1 MISDPAIDRLQQMIR
16 APDLRGTRY
25 ELISILGEGGMGV
38 VFLARDVVLDRE
50 VAVKVLDGADSA
62 AAVRLGREARI
73 LARLEHPGI
82 VPVHDFGELAD
93 GRIFYAMKRVRG
105 ERLDR
110 WVAAGA
116 GLRARLG
123 VFVRICEAVAF
134 AHAHGVIHRDLKPEN
149 VMVGEFGEVLVLDW
163 GIALLKAAPA
173 LLQQGLE
180 RSAGSETSRL
190 SRPAGSGTPPYM
202 APEQE
207 RGDDVDERADVYALG
222 TILAEIVDRA
232 PALLAIAAKA
242 RRLNRADRYPSV
254 DELSADIARFLA
266 GEAVAAHRETI
277 IDRTRR
283 FIRRYRTP
291 IALVLT
297 YVVVRLLLLWMLRT

>member
-1 MISDPAIDRLQQMIR
+1 
-16 APDLRGTRY
+16 
-25 ELISILGEGGMGV
+25 MGV

-50 VAVKVLDGADSA
+50 VAVKVLDRADSA

-82 VPVHDFGELAD
+82 VPVHDFGELSD

-134 AHAHGVIHRDLKPEN
+134 AHARGVIHRDLKPEN

-163 GIALLKAAPA
+163 GIALSKAPPA
-173 LLQQGLE
+173 LLRQRPE
-180 RSAGSETSRL
+180 RSAGLETSSR
-190 SRPAGSGTPPYM
+190 SRPAGSGTPLYM

-207 RGDDVDERADVYALG
+207 RGDDVDERADIYALG
-222 TILAEIVDRA
+222 TILAEIGDRA
-232 PALLAIAAKA
+232 PALVAIAAKA
-242 RRLNRADRYPSV
+242 RRPDRADRYASV

-266 GEAVAAHRETI
+266 GAAVEAHRETI
-277 IDRTRR
+277 TDWTRR
-283 FIRRYRTP
+283 FTRRYRTP

-297 YVVVRLLLLWMLRT
+297 YVVVRLLLLWMFRT

>member
-1 MISDPAIDRLQQMIR
+1 MISDPAIDRLRQMIA
-16 APDLRGTRY
+16 APDLSGTRY

-38 VFLARDVVLDRE
+38 VFLARDAVLDRE
-50 VAVKVLDGADSA
+50 VAVKVLDRADSA
-62 AAVRLGREARI
+62 AAGRLGQEARI

-82 VPVHDFGELAD
+82 VPIHDFGELAD

-116 GLRARLG
+116 GPAARLG

-173 LLQQGLE
+173 VLRHGPE
-180 RSAGSETSRL
+180 RSAGSEASTR

-207 RGDDVDERADVYALG
+207 RGDDVDERADIYALG

-242 RRLNRADRYPSV
+242 SRPNRADRYASV
-254 DELSADIARFLA
+254 DQLSADIARFLA
-266 GEAVAAHRETI
+266 GAAVEAHRETI

-283 FIRRYRTP
+283 FTRRYRTP

-297 YVVVRLLLLWMLRT
+297 YVAVRLLLLWMFRA

>member
-1 MISDPAIDRLQQMIR
+1 MISDPAIDRLHQMIG
-16 APDLRGTRY
+16 APDLSGTRY
-25 ELISILGEGGMGV
+25 ELLSVLGEGGMGV

-50 VAVKVLDGADSA
+50 VAVKVLDRADSA
-62 AAVRLGREARI
+62 AADRLGQEARI

-82 VPVHDFGELAD
+82 VPIHDFGELAD

-123 VFVRICEAVAF
+123 VVVRICEAVAF
-134 AHAHGVIHRDLKPEN
+134 AHARGVIHRDLKPEN

-163 GIALLKAAPA
+163 GIALLTAAPA
-173 LLQQGLE
+173 LLQGEPE
-180 RSAGSETSRL
+180 RSTGPDTPRL
-190 SRPAGSGTPPYM
+190 SRSAGSGTPPYM

-207 RGDDVDERADVYALG
+207 RGDDVDERADIYALG
-222 TILAEIVDRA
+222 GILGEIVDRA

-242 RRLNRADRYPSV
+242 RRPNRADRYATV

-266 GEAVAAHRETI
+266 GAAVEAHRETI
-277 IDRTRR
+277 TDWTRR
-283 FIRRYRTP
+283 FARRYRTP

-297 YVVVRLLLLWMLRT
+297 YMVMRLLLLWTFRT